1 DVAGENAA
9 VLRALLA
16 QQAGQATGVD
26 AADADDIVLAK
37 VFRQRLPGAP
47 VRMQARHVTHDQP
60 GDRHRGGLD
69 VQRVHAGIADVRIGE
84 GDDLLAVGK
93 IGEYLLVAGHGSVE
107 HHLSHRDAIGADGC
121 SPKHAAVL
129 EHEDGGFELGRLAQV
144 DLHNVVA
151 NTGPLRAT
159 AGPGEKR
166 VMNPVSDALPPGTRY
181 PGQPGSGPARMRKA
195 GWIVDPSRFRK
206 NAKNGAN
213 STEGAVRCPRRAGL
227 LASEPK

>member
-1 DVAGENAA
+1 
-9 VLRALLA
+9 
-16 QQAGQATGVD
+16 
-26 AADADDIVLAK
+26 
-37 VFRQRLPGAP
+37 
-47 VRMQARHVTHDQP
+47 
-60 GDRHRGGLD
+60 
-69 VQRVHAGIADVRIGE
+69 
-84 GDDLLAVGK
+84 
-93 IGEYLLVAGHGSVE
+93 
-107 HHLSHRDAIGADGC
+107 
-121 SPKHAAVL
+121 
-129 EHEDGGFELGRLAQV
+129 GFELGRLAQV

-166 VMNPVSDALPPGTRY
+166 VMNPVSDALPPDTRY

-227 LASEPK
+227 LASEPKHLGHAVQARFAPLQPVRGAQRAGGEGITAERGMSEAQLLAGGDQPHVVLADDLAAAQAVHADPPRDALAGLSLAAAVHQLREFTPACPRQHLAERERRAGRRVHLVAMVSLDDLGVVILAQA